1 MKRPI
6 SRGLFLPALLL
17 LALLVLPLIIIYPSS
32 LPPGC
37 LETALSSVSP
47 GDPEHPAS
55 SQAVV
60 ANCIPWRVDL
70 WESAGMQALQ
80 AGDPRAA
87 VQFFER
93 AQSTAARFGRPTT
106 SALTIEGL
114 MALGDAYQQTGN
126 SSAALRAWKTV
137 AALGGLSRE
146 EAIANGLKIA
156 HGYLAQGD
164 YPAAIGFWQYL
175 ADLQPQDAQTHFQL
189 GLLLATQDPETA
201 LGVLDEAASLDAKLE
216 EPVSSLRSSIMS
228 ARFAENP
235 AYTLVLTG
243 RALANLNRWS
253 LAAEAFHQATRLRP
267 DYAEAWAYW
276 GEALQHPDSTADAA
290 SASGPQSTAGLA
302 ELQKA
307 VALDPKS
314 LAAQTLLSIYWVRQG
329 RYEQALETI
338 RTALELAP
346 ENPVLVSELASILA
360 VSGDLEQA
368 YRTYQRAA
376 ALSPYDPLY
385 LRLQVNFSLRY
396 GYQVAQIA
404 LPLARK
410 LVVQDPQNPINLDL
424 MAQVFIRQGDLV
436 NAERFLLR
444 LLEANPDFAPAHLH
458 LGLLYLLQGDQTA
471 AYQELA
477 RTISLAP
484 GSPEARQA
492 QQAFDRSTP

>member
-6 SRGLFLPALLL
+6 SRGLLLPSLLL
-17 LALLVLPLIIIYPSS
+17 LALLVLPLTIIYSSS
-32 LPPGC
+32 LPPNC
-37 LETALSSVSP
+37 LETALSPVET
-47 GDPEHPAS
+47 GERAQPAS

-60 ANCIPWRVDL
+60 ANCMPWRVDL

-80 AGDPRAA
+80 AGDFRAA
-87 VQFFER
+87 VQYFER
-93 AQSTAARFGRPTT
+93 AQATAARFGRPTT
-106 SALTIEGL
+106 SALTLDGL

-156 HGYLAQGD
+156 QGYLALGNF
-164 YPAAIGFWQYL
+164 PAAIGFWQYL
-175 ADLQPQDAQTHFQL
+175 ADLQPQDAQTLFQL
-189 GLLLATQDPETA
+189 GLLLATQDPEAA
-201 LGVLDEAASLDAKLE
+201 LGVLEEAASLDAKLAG
-216 EPVSSLRSSIMS
+216 PVSSLRRSIMS

-235 AYTLVLTG
+235 AYTLVVTG
-243 RALANLNRWS
+243 RALANLNRWR

-276 GEALQHPDSTADAA
+276 GEALQHPDSTADASSA
-290 SASGPQSTAGLA
+290 SAPQKAAGLA

-314 LAAQTLLSIYWVRQG
+314 LAAQTFLPLYWIRQG
-329 RYEQALETI
+329 RYDQALET
-338 RTALELAP
+338 THAALEMAP
-346 ENPVLVSELASILA
+346 DNPVLVAELAAVLA
-360 VSGDLEQA
+360 ASGDLDQA
-368 YRTYQRAA
+368 YRTYQQAA

-385 LRLQVNFSLRY
+385 TRLQVNFSLQY

-410 LVVQDPQNPINLDL
+410 LVVQDPQDPTNLDL

-458 LGLLYLLQGDQTA
+458 LGLLYLLQGDQA
-471 AYQELA
+471 AVLQELM
-477 RTISLAP
+477 RTISLSP
-484 GSPEARQA
+484 GSPEAQQA
-492 QQAFDRSTP
+492 QQLLDRSTP